1 MQPSLSVALASHN
14 GAPFI
19 EAQLRSIFAQ
29 SVRPVEIVMSDDAST
44 DETVSVA
51 EAVFAENAH
60 LGVRTTIIRNAEPLG
75 VRENFEQAMRACSG
89 DVISLC
95 DQDDVWHPIRVERVT
110 ARFRG
115 APELL
120 LLHSDARLVD
130 ADGEPLGHTLFE
142 ALGVRASDI
151 EAIHGQRGFSALMRR
166 NLVTGATVA
175 FRRGLLARALPV
187 PAPWMHDEWLAV
199 IAAAVGRIDVIEV
212 PLIDYRQ
219 HSGNEIGVRKL
230 NLRGKIR
237 RIVEPRGDRNAY
249 LADRSRVLLA
259 RLNQLG
265 EIVPDTV
272 ITAAEGKFLHLRARN
287 ALPESRTRRVAPVLK
302 ETLTGRY
309 GDYSRGIGDVARD
322 LAQPAHEPRA
332 EDEL

>member
-1 MQPSLSVALASHN
+1 MQPSLSVALASRN

-19 EAQLRSIFAQ
+19 AEQLRSIFAQ
-29 SVRPVEIVMSDDAST
+29 SVLPEEIVVSDDAST
-44 DETVSVA
+44 DETVSIV
-51 EAVFAENAH
+51 EAVFAEFAATP
-60 LGVRTTIIRNAEPLG
+60 VRTRIIRNETPLG

-89 DVISLC
+89 DLISLC

-130 ADGEPLGHTLFE
+130 ATGGLLGYTLFE
-142 ALGVRASDI
+142 ALGISAADITSIHEERA
-151 EAIHGQRGFSALMRR
+151 FSALMRR
-166 NLVTGATVA
+166 NLVTGATVV

-199 IAAAVGRIDVIEV
+199 IAAAVGRVDVIEA

-219 HSGNEIGVRKL
+219 HSTNEIGVRKL
-230 NLRGKIR
+230 NLRGKVG
-237 RIVEPRGDRNAY
+237 RILEPRGGRNSY
-249 LADRSRVLLA
+249 LVERSRVLLA
-259 RLNQLG
+259 RLNRLG
-265 EIVPDTV
+265 TVVPDPV
-272 ITAAEGKFLHLRARN
+272 MTAAEAKFLHLRARDE
-287 ALPESRTRRVAPVLK
+287 LPDSRTGRFLPVLK

-309 GDYSRGIGDVARD
+309 GNYSRGVGDIARD
-322 LAQPAHEPRA
+322 LAQPAHARDEPTGR
-332 EDEL
+332 